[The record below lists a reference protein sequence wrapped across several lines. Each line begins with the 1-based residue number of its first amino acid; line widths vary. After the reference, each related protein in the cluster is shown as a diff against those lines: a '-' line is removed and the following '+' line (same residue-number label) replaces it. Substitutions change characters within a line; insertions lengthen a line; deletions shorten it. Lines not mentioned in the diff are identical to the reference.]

1 MRQRKEK
8 SEKRE
13 KRDRME
19 KKMNNKEIPKYIFPK
34 KMTEILLKIVQ
45 ATTKKAGQTIEILT
59 EITTVPTA
67 MEL

>member
-1 MRQRKEK
+1 
-8 SEKRE
+8 
-13 KRDRME
+13 ME
-19 KKMNNKEIPKYIFPK
+19 KKINNKEIPKYIFPK
-34 KMTEILLKIVQ
+34 KMTEILLKTVQ

>member
-1 MRQRKEK
+1 
-8 SEKRE
+8 
-13 KRDRME
+13 ME

-67 MEL
+67 MKLQSRNHPPK